1 MRANAKVT
9 PPILLPTKK
18 KTSVDSVKKIK
29 DLKKDRLI
37 FKFLKKKVESDE
49 VRKLR
54 EELLKVS
61 SSSSS
66 QVESQ

>member
-1 MRANAKVT
+1 VT
-9 PPILLPTKK
+9 QPIILPTKK
-18 KTSVDSVKKIK
+18 KSSVNSVKKIK

-54 EELLKVS
+54 EELLKAS

>member
-9 PPILLPTKK
+9 HPILLPTKK

>member
-1 MRANAKVT
+1 MT
-9 PPILLPTKK
+9 QPIILPTKK
-18 KTSVDSVKKIK
+18 KSSVNSVKKIK

-54 EELLKVS
+54 EELLKAS

>member
-1 MRANAKVT
+1 MT
-9 PPILLPTKK
+9 QPIILPTKK
-18 KTSVDSVKKIK
+18 KSSVNSVKKIK

-54 EELLKVS
+54 EELLKASS

>member
-1 MRANAKVT
+1 
-9 PPILLPTKK
+9 
-18 KTSVDSVKKIK
+18 VKKIK

-54 EELLKVS
+54 EELLKAS
-61 SSSSS
+61 SSSS
-66 QVESQ
+66 

>member
-1 MRANAKVT
+1 VRANAKVT
-9 PPILLPTKK
+9 QPILLPTKK
-18 KTSVDSVKKIK
+18 KSSVDSVKKIK

-54 EELLKVS
+54 EELLKAS
-61 SSSSS
+61 SSSS
-66 QVESQ
+66 